1 MGVAGVFDIM
11 EVSNFLR
18 ENTLVRGAGALRG
31 WDREPKKLWPTL
43 AETSMEDAWGF
54 SLVGGLDYLEA
65 AGRNSGIVTR
75 RGDVGLWLKVKTV
88 RPGTPAEA
96 AGLKASDFI
105 LRINGQIVFHLDPK
119 DVERLINTSGF
130 ALLLDIERNSSK
142 AMIYDNGLHQIA
154 MNYLF
159 NDFPIYRRQLK

>member
-1 MGVAGVFDIM
+1 M
-11 EVSNFLR
+11 EVSNFLL
-18 ENTLVRGAGALRG
+18 ENIRSNRNLGALKG

-43 AETSMEDAWGF
+43 TRNALEDAWGF
-54 SLVGGLDYLEA
+54 SLIGGIDYLEA
-65 AGRNSGIVTR
+65 AGRYSGIVTQ

-119 DVERLINTSGF
+119 DVERLINTSETS
-130 ALLLDIERNSSK
+130 LLFDIERNSSM